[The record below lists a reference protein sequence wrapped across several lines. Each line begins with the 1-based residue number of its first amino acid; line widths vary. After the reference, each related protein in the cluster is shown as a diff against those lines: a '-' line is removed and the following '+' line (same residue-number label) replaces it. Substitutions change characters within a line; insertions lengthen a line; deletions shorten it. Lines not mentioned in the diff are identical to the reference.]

1 MSLAESRNSYCSA
14 GCWRIHVSVRSWI
27 VLTGIVSVL
36 HYRKARMDLADQGM
50 ERYALEGY
58 VSGLLGGNSTCGVS
72 VERPSAIGLY
82 RKTGSIGA
90 DTVLGRGG

>member
-1 MSLAESRNSYCSA
+1 
-14 GCWRIHVSVRSWI
+14 
-27 VLTGIVSVL
+27 
-36 HYRKARMDLADQGM
+36 MDLADQGM

-58 VSGLLGGNSTCGVS
+58 VSGLLDGNSTCGVS
-72 VERPSAIGLY
+72 VERPSANGLY